1 MKTQTN
7 EFNSKRFSMLNTRAH
22 VFITI
27 LGITSLLFWGECL
40 AESHSTQHAMPSEH
54 QAMVHEM
61 SHEIMPFD
69 LSKTLHIFEMTESGG
84 IQQVITKTPKDI
96 AQIALIKQ
104 HLGREAMKFS
114 NGDFSDPSSLHG
126 AQMPGLK
133 ELAAGA
139 AKIKIEYSALSN
151 GAQLTFTNSDI
162 HLITAIHRWFGA
174 QLSDHGA
181 DATYR

>member
-1 MKTQTN
+1 MKMRTS
-7 EFNSKRFSMLNTRAH
+7 EFNPIRSSILNKRAH
-22 VFITI
+22 VLITI
-27 LGITSLLFWGECL
+27 LGITSLLFSGECL

-61 SHEIMPFD
+61 GHEVMPFD

-84 IQQVITKTPKDI
+84 IQQVVTRAAEDA
-96 AQIALIKQ
+96 AQVALIQQ
-104 HLGREAMKFS
+104 HLQHEALKFS
-114 NGDFSDPSSLHG
+114 NGDYSDPSSLHG

-139 AKIKIEYSALSN
+139 SKIKIEYSALPN
-151 GAQLTFTNSDI
+151 GAQISFATQDI